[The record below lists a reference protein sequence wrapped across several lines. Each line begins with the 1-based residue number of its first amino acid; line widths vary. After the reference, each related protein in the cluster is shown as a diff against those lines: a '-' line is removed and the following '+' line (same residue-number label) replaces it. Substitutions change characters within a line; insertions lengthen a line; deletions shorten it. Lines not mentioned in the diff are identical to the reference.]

1 MKEYTPD
8 HLRNVA
14 LIGHGGAGKTSL
26 AEAMLYAAGAT
37 TRQGRVED
45 GNTVSDYHP
54 DEIERQISINTS
66 LLVAEWKGNKFNLLD
81 TPGYMDFTGEVKAS
95 MRVADS
101 ALVVL
106 KAVEGVEVGTEVA

>member
-54 DEIERQISINTS
+54 DEIERLDAETAEILGRIRA
-66 LLVAEWKGNKFNLLD
+66 LL
-81 TPGYMDFTGEVKAS
+81 
-95 MRVADS
+95 
-101 ALVVL
+101 
-106 KAVEGVEVGTEVA
+106 